1 MDVKKVLHD
10 QLDLSAEDKGYWYI
24 LAATEEIERDA
35 MVLTSVMK
43 DLYPAI
49 AQRYN
54 VSVENVESTMR
65 RTVRQLFERGS
76 RAGLEKIVGH
86 TLLEPPTLRHFLARL
101 WYYVSVSSNPE
112 DAAAAEL
119 EMASSV
125 LD

>member
-10 QLDLSAEDKGYWYI
+10 QLGLSAEDKGYWYI
-24 LAATEEIERDA
+24 LTALEEIERDEL
-35 MVLTSVMK
+35 VLTSVMK

-49 AQRYN
+49 AQRYS
-54 VSVENVESTMR
+54 VSTENVESTMR

-76 RAGLEKIVGH
+76 REGLERIVGH

-101 WYYVSVSSNPE
+101 WYYVSVSSDPAG
-112 DAAAAEL
+112 AALDMEAA
-119 EMASSV
+119 